1 MLQLNRLRCSVIL
14 SSRVDSL
21 KSKWLRLWHIMSNNC
36 LHYNTDSF
44 YPLSSSS
51 TGLCLYAPFAVQLL
65 TSLDSLTMKATDN
78 KYVLCYGPSSVV

>member
-1 MLQLNRLRCSVIL
+1 MINN
-14 SSRVDSL
+14 RVDSL
-21 KSKWLRLWHIMSNNC
+21 KAKWLRLWHIMSNNC
-36 LHYNTDSF
+36 LHYNTDSFTIF

-78 KYVLCYGPSSVV
+78 KYVLWHGPSSVV